1 MAISD
6 LSIRRPVLATVASL
20 LIVVM
25 GVASL
30 LTLPIRELPDVDAA
44 VVTVTTTYTG
54 ASPEIVDTDITEIVE
69 SSVAGVSGV
78 KTISSQSRRGRSS
91 TVIEFETGR
100 DIDEAANDVRDA
112 VGRIR
117 ASLPEAADEPRIVKN
132 DSDAD
137 PVMRLAVASDRH
149 TPEEITDYIERFV
162 VDRLATLDGVA
173 SIDIR
178 GARRYAI
185 RIWLDRRALA
195 ARNLTV
201 ADVEA
206 AIRRN
211 NVELPAG
218 EITSSQRLL
227 DIRLDGRLSTVD
239 GFRQIVIGKVGGYPV
254 RLGDVGEV
262 SLGVEDDEVIVR
274 ANGAPAVGLA
284 VTRQSQANTMSI
296 SKAVRAEVAALQ
308 PTLPDGME
316 IIVGSDDALFIAAS
330 IREVLIA
337 LGISLVLVVLVILV
351 FLRSWRT
358 TLVPAVTI
366 PVSLIG
372 CASLIAAFGFSINV
386 LTLLALLLA
395 IGLVVDDAIVVLEN
409 IKRRIDD
416 GESPL
421 VASVRGTRQVTFAV
435 LATSVTLIAVFVP
448 ISFLSGQ
455 VGRLFSEFGLVMAAA
470 VVISTFVALSLC
482 PVIASRVIEP
492 RRARSVGAAAVAP
505 ATTSGTPPTAGEGVA
520 QSDAQLARSRFG
532 RAYRWTLLRAIDAP
546 LVVISVC
553 AAFVLGAVGL
563 YQQLPRELAPKE
575 DRGVAFVPMTAPQGA
590 TVAYTDAQARIIEKA
605 LAPQVEAGNIRTVY
619 TLVGWG
625 NRPYRAFVVLRL
637 APWEERASTQAEI
650 VDAVQ
655 PAARRLAGARAAVA
669 SPAGLGL
676 RGNSTP
682 LRVVVGGPDFE
693 QVKLWAA
700 ELLEHAEA
708 NDGLI
713 NAEVDFEQNQPQLD
727 LSLDRA
733 RADDLG
739 VSAETIASTL
749 QTMFASR
756 EVTTYVDRGREYPVI
771 AQARAEDR
779 RTPNDLDNVF
789 LRGREGNLIP
799 LAALVSTAETA
810 AAPELRRY
818 DRLPSIT
825 IQAALAPDYALGD
838 ALAYMEEGAARIL
851 PSGARLAYSG
861 QSATFKDT
869 SGDIAITFALALL
882 IVFLVLA
889 AQFESFV
896 HPLVIMLSVPL
907 ALAGSVYA
915 MTMAGLSLNVYS
927 QIGIILLIGLMAKN
941 GILIVEFANQLRDA
955 GLSVREAV
963 IEATVLRVRPIVMTV
978 ISTILGAVPLVIAS
992 GAGAESRIAIG
1003 WVIVGGL
1010 GLALVLTLY
1019 LTPVL
1024 YDLLA
1029 GLSRPRSAV
1038 ERALEAELGDGT
1050 HV

>member
-1 MAISD
+1 MTLSD
-6 LSIRRPVLATVASL
+6 LSIRRPVLALVASL
-20 LIVVM
+20 MIVVM

-30 LTLPIRELPDVDAA
+30 LSIPVRELPDVDSA
-44 VVTVTTTYTG
+44 VVTVTTLYTG
-54 ASPEIVDTDITEIVE
+54 ASPQIVDTDITEIVE

-78 KTISSQSRRGRSS
+78 KTISSQSRRGRSR
-91 TVIEFETGR
+91 TVVEFETGR

-117 ASLPEAADEPRIVKN
+117 ASLPEAADEPRIIKN

-137 PVMRLAVASDRH
+137 PVMRIAISSSRH
-149 TPEEITDYIERFV
+149 SPEDITDYAERFI

-178 GARRYAI
+178 GERRYAI
-185 RIWLDRRALA
+185 RIWIDRRALA

-227 DIRLDGRLSTVD
+227 DIRLDSRLSTVE
-239 GFRQIVIGKVGGYPV
+239 GFREIVIRTVAGYPV
-254 RLGDVGEV
+254 RLGDVAQV
-262 SLGVEDDEVIVR
+262 ALGVEDEELIVR

-284 VTRQSQANTMSI
+284 VTRQSQANTMAI
-296 SKAVRAEVAALQ
+296 SKAVRAEIAALE
-308 PTLPDGME
+308 PTLPAGMT
-316 IIVGSDDALFIAAS
+316 IIVGSDDALFISAS

-337 LGISLVLVVLVILV
+337 LGISLALVILV
-351 FLRSWRT
+351 ILLFLRSLRT

-372 CASLIAAFGFSINV
+372 CFSLVAAFGFSINV

-409 IKRRIDD
+409 IKRRVDG

-448 ISFLSGQ
+448 ISFLGGQ
-455 VGRLFSEFGLVMAAA
+455 VGRLFSEFGLVMASA

-482 PVIASRVIEP
+482 PVVASRVLRP
-492 RRARSVGAAAVAP
+492 RRAVAAAAGGAEGGGAA
-505 ATTSGTPPTAGEGVA
+505 GE
-520 QSDAQLARSRFG
+520 DEILARSHAG
-532 RAYRWTLLRAIDAP
+532 RLYRWLVRRAIDTP
-546 LVVISVC
+546 LVVIALSL
-553 AAFVLGAVGL
+553 AFIGGAVGL
-563 YQQLPRELAPKE
+563 YEQLPRELAPKE
-575 DRGVAFVPMTAPQGA
+575 DRGVAFIPLTAPQGA
-590 TVAYTDAQARIIEKA
+590 TIGYTDSQVRIMEKA
-605 LAPQVEAGNIRTVY
+605 LAEQVASGNIRTVY
-619 TLVGWG
+619 SIIGWG
-625 NRPYRAFVVLRL
+625 NRPYRGFVVMRL
-637 APWEERASTQAEI
+637 APWGEREATQAEI
-650 VDAVQ
+650 VSAVR

-682 LRVVVGGPDFE
+682 LRVVVGGADFAA
-693 QVKLWAA
+693 VKQAA
-700 ELLEHAEA
+700 ADLLEHAEA
-708 NDGLI
+708 NDRLI
-713 NAEVDFEQNQPQLD
+713 NPEIDFEQNQPQLD
-727 LSLDRA
+727 LRLDRA
-733 RADDLG
+733 PADDLG
-739 VSAETIASTL
+739 ISAQTIASTL

-771 AQARAEDR
+771 AQAGREDR
-779 RTPNDLDNVF
+779 RTPNDLDNIFVRAGPAAGTT
-789 LRGREGNLIP
+789 LVP
-799 LAALVSTAETA
+799 LSALVSGSERA

-825 IQAALAPDYALGD
+825 IQAALAEDYALGD
-838 ALAYMEEGAARIL
+838 ALTYMEKGAADML
-851 PSGARLAYSG
+851 PEGVRLGYSG
-861 QSATFKDT
+861 QSATFRDT
-869 SGDIAITFALALL
+869 SGDIAITFAMALL

-889 AQFESFV
+889 AQFESFI

-907 ALAGSVYA
+907 AVAGAVYA
-915 MTMAGLSLNVYS
+915 MTIAGLTLNVYS

-941 GILIVEFANQLRDA
+941 GILIVEFANQLRDE
-955 GLSVREAV
+955 GMSVRDAV
-963 IEATVLRVRPIVMTV
+963 IEASVLRVRPIVMTV
-978 ISTILGAVPLVIAS
+978 ISTILGAVPLVIAT

-1003 WVIVGGL
+1003 SVIVGGL
-1010 GLALVLTLY
+1010 GLALVLTLF

-1029 GLSRPRSAV
+1029 GFSKLRSAI
-1038 ERALEAELGDGT
+1038 ERALDAELGTDSR
-1050 HV
+1050 HAAS